1 MAAAAATLPNDLII
15 DILSRAPAWSVCQFR
30 CVSKEWRVLI
40 ADPAFA
46 AEHGSRHAAEPYVVA
61 THLRGNYSSGIVQDL
76 QMLDMEG
83 NVMRTIK
90 GAGGSGL
97 ISPSVGD
104 LICIADSFKNPDASC
119 RVVDLVT
126 RNVAAECPKLHVE
139 PHHRWAPRRRVALF
153 DLESEEWKEAIK
165 GPPPRTDGRELRWN
179 TTWDL
184 RITEL
189 NNALCM
195 VQCDKHMVDDHYTNI
210 WLLIDSDKNVWIKAY
225 TIPMAPTTCRYVP
238 LRMTH
243 DANRLTIYC
252 THLKQGELLQVHHPQ
267 SNECTT
273 LRKLDKLTSMIGLC
287 SLQLDRFVSKKM

>member
-139 PHHRWAPRRRVALF
+139 PHHRWARYNIF
-153 DLESEEWKEAIK
+153 
-165 GPPPRTDGRELRWN
+165 GFGRAV
-179 TTWDL
+179 
-184 RITEL
+184 TEHDDVL
-189 NNALCM
+189 LC
-195 VQCDKHMVDDHYTNI
+195 
-210 WLLIDSDKNVWIKAY
+210 S
-225 TIPMAPTTCRYVP
+225 
-238 LRMTH
+238 
-243 DANRLTIYC
+243 
-252 THLKQGELLQVHHPQ
+252 
-267 SNECTT
+267 T
-273 LRKLDKLTSMIGLC
+273 LRARSGRR
-287 SLQLDRFVSKKM
+287 QSKARRQEQMAES